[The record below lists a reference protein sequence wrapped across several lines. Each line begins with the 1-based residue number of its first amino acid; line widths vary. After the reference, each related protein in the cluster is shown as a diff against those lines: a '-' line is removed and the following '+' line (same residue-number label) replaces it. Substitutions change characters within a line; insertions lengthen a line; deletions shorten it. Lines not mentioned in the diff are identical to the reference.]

1 MADKIV
7 TEPIEVFAIA
17 PITRGEG
24 GHERK
29 GLEQV

>member
-7 TEPIEVFAIA
+7 IGPIEVFVIA

-29 GLEQV
+29 GAEKV